1 MSFEVKIQDHHVVEF
16 AAKADLAYQQ
26 RASKMRFVCDEKP
39 CQGEESATFHEYG
52 TIEAEDFEGRLQLNL
67 DNPVTRRRRWIQY
80 DSEFGQGEHLPE
92 ADKWRQAMDPQSK
105 LMMTHTAAVS
115 RRIDYEILKGILG
128 TTYSGKTPTT
138 AHTLGA
144 GNTIDVAIGGA
155 GSGLNI
161 DKLIAVREAFGI
173 TDVDMEASMRPQAFI
188 TWRQMTD
195 LLKIA
200 ELRQKDTGIDAE
212 TVQRTGKLMNYMGI
226 DFTLVSPNVW
236 RSKAEPAPNTF
247 WKDSATRSVRYCPVV
262 IPKSITL
269 GVWQEV
275 RGRIW
280 NDSSKRNVP
289 VMEVSANMHAARDR
303 EEAVLRV
310 ECTEASPA

>member
-1 MSFEVKIQDHHVVEF
+1 MSFEIKIQDHHVVEF

-26 RASKMRFVCDEKP
+26 RASRMRFVCEEKP

-52 TIEAEDFEGRLQLNL
+52 TVEAVDFEGRLQTNL
-67 DNPVTRRRRWIQY
+67 DLPAARSRRWIQY
-80 DSEFGQGEHLPE
+80 DSEYGSGEHLPE

-105 LMMTHTAAVS
+105 LMQTHSAAVS
-115 RRIDYEILKGILG
+115 RRNDYEILKGMLG

-138 AHTLGA
+138 AHTLDA
-144 GNTIDVAIGGA
+144 ANTVDVAIGGA
-155 GSGLNI
+155 NSGLNI
-161 DKLIAVREAFGI
+161 DKLIAIREAFGI
-173 TDVDMEASMRPQAFI
+173 EDVDIEASMRPQMFI

-212 TVQRTGKLMNYMGI
+212 AVQRTGKLMNYMGI
-226 DFTLVSPNVW
+226 DFTLVSPRIYKV
-236 RSKAEPAPNTF
+236 KAEPAPNTF
-247 WKDSATRSVRYCPVV
+247 WKDSAAKSVRYCPVV
-262 IPKSITL
+262 MPKAITL

-280 NDSSKRNVP
+280 NDTSKRNVP
-289 VMEVSANMHAARDR
+289 VIEISANIHASRDR
-303 EEAVLRV
+303 EGAVLRV
-310 ECTEASPA
+310 ECFEASPA